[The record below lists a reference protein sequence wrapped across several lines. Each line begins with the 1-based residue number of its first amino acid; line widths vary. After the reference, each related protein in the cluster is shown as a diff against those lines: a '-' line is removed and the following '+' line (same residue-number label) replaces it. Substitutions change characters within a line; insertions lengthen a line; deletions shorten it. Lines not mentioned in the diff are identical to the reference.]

1 MTRFYPIVGL
11 LCLCYFISPM
21 RAQSSL
27 ILSSANA
34 LPGAQG
40 SLALSL
46 SAGAG
51 SPPTALQ
58 WTFAYPSGVTGLTVS
73 AGPALL
79 AAGKSINCAGGASS
93 YTCVASGLNSTI
105 IASGVIGTVSFG
117 PPGTASVPVAI
128 PNALAVS
135 PAGSSIQISTAGG
148 VFTQVGVSALQCVT
162 AANGAT
168 CTLTLSG
175 AAPAGGAVIHLSSA
189 DPALSVPASIA
200 IPGGAISA
208 SFAATATPVP
218 TPRTAQ
224 ITASLGASTA
234 SSNVS
239 LSPPYP
245 SVFQIQGKSTEVS
258 GVRNG
263 STVTPEIAPGGLTGS
278 VVVNGT
284 GSVNFT
290 SAQTG
295 GGLYF
300 LNCCTNS
307 NNAYYKFTGAA
318 IGGIFN
324 TNQGQISFT
333 LQSRYSFAQRQASA
347 WSPRYAFDVRDGN
360 GTHLF
365 YFLTQVTSGYLYFT
379 YDIGGSG
386 QNYWAP
392 KGTEDT
398 LFGSGVTLAVTL
410 SWSSSGLN
418 LYLNGALV
426 KSTAYSAPAANWTS
440 ASNFDLGAYEY
451 LNFGGYYVSDDVIGD
466 LTVSAP
472 LSTGTHP

>member
-1 MTRFYPIVGL
+1 MTKLSCFAGL
-11 LCLCYFISPM
+11 FCFCQFVQPL
-21 RAQSSL
+21 RAQSFL
-27 ILSSANA
+27 LLSPASA
-34 LPGAQG
+34 LPGTSA
-40 SLALSL
+40 SLSL
-46 SAGAG
+46 TLSSPAG
-51 SPPTALQ
+51 SAPVALQ
-58 WTFAYPSGVTGLTVS
+58 WTFAYPAGVTGFSIL

-79 AAGKSINCAGGASS
+79 AAGKSLNCAGSASA
-93 YTCVASGLNSTI
+93 YTCIATGLNSNI
-105 IASGVIGTVSFG
+105 IANGVVGTISFNSNELDSVS
-117 PPGTASVPVAI
+117 VAI
-128 PNALAVS
+128 PNVIAASSTGLSLAISGAGAVFNAIGVS
-135 PAGSSIQISTAGG
+135 SLQCAGPAGRP
-148 VFTQVGVSALQCVT
+148 
-162 AANGAT
+162 T
-168 CTLTLSG
+168 CNVTLSG
-175 AAPAGGAVIHLSSA
+175 GAPAGGAVIQLSSGS
-189 DPALSVPASIA
+189 PALSVPPSVTVPAA
-200 IPGGAISA
+200 ATSA
-208 SFAATATPVP
+208 SFTAIAFPVGTTQNIP
-218 TPRTAQ
+218 V
-224 ITASLGASTA
+224 TASLG
-234 SSNVS
+234 SSSVTTTVS
-239 LSPPYP
+239 LLPPYP
-245 SVFQIQGKSTEVS
+245 PVFQIQGKPTEVT

-318 IGGIFN
+318 LGSIFN
-324 TNQGQISFT
+324 TNEGQISFT

-347 WSPRYAFDVRDGN
+347 ASPRYAFDVRDGN

-365 YFLTQVTSGYLYFT
+365 YFLTQVTSGHLYFT

-392 KGTEDT
+392 SGTEDT

-410 SWSSSGLN
+410 SWGSGSLN

-451 LNFGGYYVSDDVIGD
+451 LNLNGYGVLDDVIEGF
-466 LTVSAP
+466 TVDAP
-472 LSTGTHP
+472 APGGN